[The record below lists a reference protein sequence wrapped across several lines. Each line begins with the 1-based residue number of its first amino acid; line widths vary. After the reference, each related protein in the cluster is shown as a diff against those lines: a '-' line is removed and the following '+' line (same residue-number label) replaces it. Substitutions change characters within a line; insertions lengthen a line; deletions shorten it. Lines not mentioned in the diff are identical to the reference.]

1 MAVNERR
8 SAEDDGLDLLHLAT
22 AHLRRHTDDGWV
34 AVAPRVL
41 ASALA
46 ALRTSHPVR
55 GRHAEGDYTVADGV
69 LRTSVR
75 TLLDGDPRLRVS
87 RVAFRTD
94 ARGVLEQAVVE
105 LSAAYLQP
113 IAPLAA
119 DVRTRVA
126 GHLRDVLGDPG
137 LPDAMVSVDLV
148 VTDVHRP

>member
-1 MAVNERR
+1 MNERGQ
-8 SAEDDGLDLLHLAT
+8 AEDDALTLLHLAT
-22 AHLRRHTDDGWV
+22 ARLRRHTDDGWV

-55 GRHAEGDYTVADGV
+55 GRHSEGDFSVADGV
-69 LRTSVR
+69 LRASVR

-87 RVAFRTD
+87 RIAFRTD
-94 ARGVLEQAVVE
+94 ADGTLEQAVVE

-113 IAPLAA
+113 IAPLAD
-119 DVRTRVA
+119 DVRRTVA
-126 GHLRDVLGDPG
+126 RHLRDVLGDPD
-137 LPDAMVSVDLV
+137 LPDAVVSVDLV